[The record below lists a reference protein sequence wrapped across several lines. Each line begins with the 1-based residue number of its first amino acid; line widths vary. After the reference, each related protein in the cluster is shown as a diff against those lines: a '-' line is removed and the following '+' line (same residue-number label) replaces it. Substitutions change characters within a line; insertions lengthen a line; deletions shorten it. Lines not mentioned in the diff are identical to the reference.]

1 MASTPASVL
10 TSSTKIVHDAA
21 AYYDSV
27 ALDNCKKALR
37 FMSLCTSKRLPKNS
51 GLVWQGFRYIP
62 FTTASAGITGA
73 GLQGEV
79 GSGLAITT
87 ETVSATVLQYF
98 DFVNLADL
106 YVDSIID
113 SDSAQSIAAE
123 MGYRGGLAADILCR
137 TEFDS
142 GSATTST
149 ALIGSALGAND
160 FRKMVS
166 ILRGTDVRPAVG
178 SDYLSLSHPYVQYDL
193 ISDGTAGGF
202 LDINKYVSTSNPA
215 LFEGDELGKIA
226 GVRLG
231 TSTNVGTSGA
241 AATTKYW
248 TYVVGAGAVACVNLG
263 ESTLGGGGEGAM
275 PNVKIID
282 HTNDKFDP
290 AGVIKT
296 SIAYN
301 FRVVFKRLLTSVAD
315 SERYRQTPAD
325 STIAS

>member
-1 MASTPASVL
+1 MAATPASVL
-10 TSSTKIVHDAA
+10 TSSATIVHDAA
-21 AYYDSV
+21 AYYDAV

-37 FMSLCTSKRLPKNS
+37 FMTLTTSKTLKKQS

-62 FTTASAGITGA
+62 FTTGSAGITTG
-73 GLQGEV
+73 GTQGTI
-79 GSGLAITT
+79 GSGLAITS
-87 ETVSATVLQYF
+87 ETVSATVVQFF
-98 DFVNLADL
+98 DFVNLSDL
-106 YVDSIID
+106 YVDTIID
-113 SDSAQSIAAE
+113 SDSAQSIAVE

-137 TEFDS
+137 TEFDA

-166 ILRGTDVRPAVG
+166 LLRGNDVRPAVG
-178 SDYLSLSHPYVQYDL
+178 SDYLSLSHPFVQYDL

-202 LDINKYVSTSNPA
+202 LDINKYISPLNPA

-248 TYVVGAGAVACVNLG
+248 TYVVGLGAVAAVNLG
-263 ESTLGGGGEGAM
+263 ESTLGGGGANAM
-275 PNVKIID
+275 PNVKVID
-282 HTNDKFDP
+282 HSNDKFDP

-301 FRVVFKRLLTSVAD
+301 FRIVFKRLLTTSD
-315 SERYRQTPAD
+315 NERYRQTPAD